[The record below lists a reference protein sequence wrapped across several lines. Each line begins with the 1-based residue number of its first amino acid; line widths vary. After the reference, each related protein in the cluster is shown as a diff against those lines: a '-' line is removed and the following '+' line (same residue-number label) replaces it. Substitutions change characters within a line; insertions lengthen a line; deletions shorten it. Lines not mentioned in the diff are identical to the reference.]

1 MGMVLHG
8 FESPTIST
16 SLHRKLNPARFPRI
30 APIFA
35 ALVGY
40 IIGAPQFATP
50 ALNRVVVNADGF
62 VLIGVE
68 DGGGDEIFSTYSTL
82 LRNWQNLIAAAG
94 LTLAEH
100 AAVDCA
106 FAQKIG
112 LYVQFM
118 AAGAYEN

>member
-1 MGMVLHG
+1 MFTRS
-8 FESPTIST
+8 FESPTIFT
-16 SLHRKLNPARFPRI
+16 SLHQKLNPARFPRM
-30 APIFA
+30 APVMA
-35 ALVGY
+35 ALVGF

-50 ALNRVVVNADGF
+50 AIDRVVVTADGF
-62 VLIGVE
+62 VLIGAE
-68 DGGGDEIFSTYSTL
+68 DAGGDEIFSTYTTL

-100 AAVDCA
+100 LAVECA

-118 AAGAYEN
+118 AGGVREN